1 MIKRTECKL
10 KWVKPESFLELQRSL
25 DNQPGVRKTHSQNLF
40 RAIQE
45 TGLPTFTEASS
56 PEQEAIW
63 LLEVAAEIEHAL
75 LVEYLYSAYS
85 IASPRTALF
94 RSALTNIAVQEMGHL
109 ITVQNLLLSIGSNVY
124 FERQDE
130 SPQSSLDPFP
140 FKLEPFSKAVLA
152 KYVLTEM
159 PLIEDLPD
167 AEKAEI
173 EQIRNEHQL
182 DIGMQINRVGA
193 LYLKLYWL
201 FQSSDDPEGSWEIP
215 KDIIPVEQRG
225 KHIVSLNSASARIDF
240 QSDDSEWLASVGGLQ
255 IDLVDNRANALN
267 SIFRISA
274 QGEGFEGSIDSHF
287 ERFRDLYRQY
297 DSASPTIRDVPT
309 NPFVSATP
317 DLDPEREQ
325 NRISHPIAKVL
336 VELADI
342 RYKKMLL
349 HFTQAFSYSRTGSNN
364 DLRADLMQWSLG
376 EMTRGGIRVLSQ
388 AIQDLPRNS
397 ATDTASPTK
406 AALAFTIPTEVFPT
420 SNDEQWKLLAQLL
433 DRTQELRNELF
444 NVDPILAGLIDREV
458 IADDDDK
465 RLVIAAQTADS
476 TDSLIV

>member
-1 MIKRTECKL
+1 VTIL
-10 KWVKPESFLELQRSL
+10 K
-25 DNQPGVRKTHSQNLF
+25 
-40 RAIQE
+40 
-45 TGLPTFTEASS
+45 
-56 PEQEAIW
+56 
-63 LLEVAAEIEHAL
+63 
-75 LVEYLYSAYS
+75 
-85 IASPRTALF
+85 
-94 RSALTNIAVQEMGHL
+94 
-109 ITVQNLLLSIGSNVY
+109 
-124 FERQDE
+124 
-130 SPQSSLDPFP
+130 
-140 FKLEPFSKAVLA
+140 
-152 KYVLTEM
+152 
-159 PLIEDLPD
+159 
-167 AEKAEI
+167 
-173 EQIRNEHQL
+173 
-182 DIGMQINRVGA
+182 
-193 LYLKLYWL
+193 
-201 FQSSDDPEGSWEIP
+201 
-215 KDIIPVEQRG
+215 
-225 KHIVSLNSASARIDF
+225 
-240 QSDDSEWLASVGGLQ
+240 
-255 IDLVDNRANALN
+255 ANALN